1 MDLYSIDTN
10 LVLGSEMLEVDDQ
23 LVIDE
28 YLAGIILKNLHLS
41 VKYGPNFKTDYL
53 PILNF
58 AKDQSIFHCD

>member
-28 YLAGIILKNLHLS
+28 YLAGFYNIEKFIS
-41 VKYGPNFKTDYL
+41 EV
-53 PILNF
+53 
-58 AKDQSIFHCD
+58 